1 VPGTDEGGRSGPTP
15 LNIVFI
21 GPPGA
26 GKGTQSERLCRAYG
40 IPKISTG
47 DILREAVQ
55 HDTPLG
61 RQVRATIDKGRL
73 VGDQIMIDMV
83 RERLARDDAQ
93 SGFILD
99 GFPRTVVQAQAFET
113 IMGGRG
119 PIIPVVLVVHEQEL
133 VRRLTLRRVCER
145 CGATFGP
152 AHARSG
158 DGEDRCN
165 TCGGRLVQ
173 RADDDAEIVRQRLR
187 IFTQSTQP
195 LVDYYRDYPTFAAVD
210 GLRPPDEVTAALRGH
225 LEASVLVDA
234 KWKRT

>member
-1 VPGTDEGGRSGPTP
+1 VPGAEGGQTSPMP

-26 GKGTQSERLCRAYG
+26 GKGTQSERLCRTCG

-47 DILREAVQ
+47 DILRDAVQ
-55 HDTPLG
+55 HDTLLG
-61 RQVRATIDKGRL
+61 RQVRETIDKGKL

-83 RERLARDDAQ
+83 AERLARDDAR

-99 GFPRTVVQAQAFET
+99 GFPRTVVQAQAFEA
-113 IMGGRG
+113 IMEGRG

-145 CGATFGP
+145 CGTTSGP
-152 AHARSG
+152 AHAG
-158 DGEDRCN
+158 IGAGEHRCDK
-165 TCGGRLVQ
+165 CGGRLVQ

-195 LVDYYRDYPTFAAVD
+195 LVEYYRDYPTFAAVD
-210 GLRPPDEVTAALRGH
+210 GLRPPDEVTMALRAH
-225 LEASVLVDA
+225 IEASVLVDA
-234 KWKRT
+234 KRKRT